1 MLRLP
6 PAPDAR
12 QRARAVPV
20 DAQITRLCAITDD
33 VGASRSAEQI
43 EASLVSGAFP
53 AASFM
58 RCRVICDLCAAVSQ

>member
-1 MLRLP
+1 
-6 PAPDAR
+6 
-12 QRARAVPV
+12 V

-53 AASFM
+53 AASFL
-58 RCRVICDLCAAVSQ
+58 RCRLICDLCAAVSQ